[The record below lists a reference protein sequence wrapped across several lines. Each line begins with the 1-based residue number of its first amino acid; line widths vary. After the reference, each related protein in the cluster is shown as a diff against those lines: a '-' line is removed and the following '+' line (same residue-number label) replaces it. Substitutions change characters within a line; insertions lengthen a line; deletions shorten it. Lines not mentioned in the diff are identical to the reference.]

1 MRKKRYADAFK
12 KQLIALVA
20 QGRTPE
26 QLAREYEPTAQTIR
40 NWVNEA
46 QKQQPAS
53 ELEKDRLIKE
63 QKQRTRGFERSVRSW
78 EKRRPGSRWRAHQ
91 PARRVQIR
99 ERAPGRT
106 YC

>member
-63 QKQRTRGFERSVRSW
+63 LKAENARLREEREILEKTAAWFAMESTSTR
-78 EKRRPGSRWRAHQ
+78 KKGSNS
-91 PARRVQIR
+91 
-99 ERAPGRT
+99 
-106 YC
+106 

>member
-53 ELEKDRLIKE
+53 ELEKEGCRE
-63 QKQRTRGFERSVRSW
+63 QGASIMSRSL
-78 EKRRPGSRWRAHQ
+78 E
-91 PARRVQIR
+91 
-99 ERAPGRT
+99 
-106 YC
+106 

>member
-26 QLAREYEPTAQTIR
+26 LLAREYEPTAQTIR

-46 QKQQPAS
+46 QK
-53 ELEKDRLIKE
+53 L
-63 QKQRTRGFERSVRSW
+63 
-78 EKRRPGSRWRAHQ
+78 
-91 PARRVQIR
+91 
-99 ERAPGRT
+99 
-106 YC
+106 